1 MQQIEQKV
9 RQFIVDNYFF
19 GKDERGFSDDDS
31 FLDKGVLDS
40 MGILTLVSFIQQ
52 EYAIQIDDQELVP
65 DNWDSVR
72 RVAQFVHKKRNSSRL
87 SEDSKCSL
95 KSFSTDL
102 PLDWRAR
109 SR

>member
-1 MQQIEQKV
+1 MQQIEREV

-19 GKDERGFSDDDS
+19 GKDESEFSDDDS

-40 MGILTLVSFIQQ
+40 LGILSLVSFIQQ
-52 EYAIQIDDQELVP
+52 EYGIEISDQELVP

-72 RVAQFVHKKRNSSRL
+72 RAAQFVHRKLNSSQP
-87 SEDSKCSL
+87 SGDSTCGL
-95 KSFSTDL
+95 KSFSDL
-102 PLDWRAR
+102 PTK